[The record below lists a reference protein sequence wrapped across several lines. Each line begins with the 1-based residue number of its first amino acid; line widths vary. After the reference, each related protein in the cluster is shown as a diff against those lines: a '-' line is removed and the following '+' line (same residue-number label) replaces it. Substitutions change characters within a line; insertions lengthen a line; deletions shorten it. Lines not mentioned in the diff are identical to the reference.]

1 MSTQQID
8 FWKGGFGKEYTDRN
22 IFTTNQLNEMYVKS
36 VGISREEMNMRFLGN
51 LDRNIKILEVGC
63 NVAQQLMLLQKMGF
77 ENLYGIELQEY
88 AIEKAKL
95 QTNGI
100 NIIRASGL
108 DIPFKD
114 NFFDLVYT
122 SGVLIHIHPDH
133 LPIVMKEMLR
143 STNKYI
149 WGYEYYSDKINTIK
163 YRGYEGFL
171 WKADYA
177 DEFCKREK
185 NLSVKKKELYTRLE
199 KSDPPNVDCMYLLE
213 KI

>member
-1 MSTQQID
+1 MSNQQID

-22 IFTTNQLNEMYVKS
+22 IFTTSQLNEMYVKS
-36 VGISREEMNMRFLGN
+36 LGISREEMNMRFLGN
-51 LDRNIKILEVGC
+51 LDKNIKILEVGC

-100 NIIRASGL
+100 NIIQASGL

-133 LPIVMKEMLR
+133 LPIVIKEMLR

-149 WGYEYYSDKINTIK
+149 WGYEYYSDKISRIK
-163 YRGYEGFL
+163 YRGHEGFL

-177 DEFCKREK
+177 DEFCKIEK
-185 NLSVKKKELYTRLE
+185 NLSVKKKEIYTRLE